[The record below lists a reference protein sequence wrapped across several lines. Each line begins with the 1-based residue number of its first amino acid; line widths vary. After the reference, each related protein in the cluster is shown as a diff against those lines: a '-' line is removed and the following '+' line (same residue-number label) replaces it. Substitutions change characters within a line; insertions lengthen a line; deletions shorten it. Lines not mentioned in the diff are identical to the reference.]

1 MVIRE
6 RDRVAEGDDQTHDQ
20 IGDGPGRALGCE
32 EGWNPGVHDAEAFYA
47 AYPSAFFVADREG
60 EVVGTV
66 SIVSYP
72 GDECFAAFLMVRP
85 HMRGHG
91 IGGMLLD
98 HLQAVGKGKN
108 IGGDGVVAMLPTY
121 AARGYKFAHWH
132 LRFKGVGGGDEDRDL
147 TDLVDVSFE
156 ELSRYDRSIFPAP
169 RDEFLRSFLGQ
180 EGTRTLVSIDGGKIT
195 GYGTIRPS
203 MTGHRIGP
211 LFADDRPTAERIMR
225 ALVANIPGEPFFIDV
240 PEPTPPPWPWCTTT
254 RWSRCSERDAYT
266 RSGRRTCR
274 WARCSV
280 SPRWSLAESSQRPRR
295 MSVSSSRRPTKSS
308 NGTPYW
314 GAFSPWRLTATVLLC
329 SSLSPMTRM

>member
-1 MVIRE
+1 MTRSEMDLAVRW
-6 RDRVAEGDDQTHDQ
+6 A
-20 IGDGPGRALGCE
+20 AE

-72 GDECFAAFLMVRP
+72 GDVCFAAFLMVRP

-240 PEPTPPPWPWCTTT
+240 PEPNAPAMAMVHDHEMVEVFRAGRIYSKRAPDVPLGKVFGLTTM
-254 RWSRCSERDAYT
+254 EL
-266 RSGRRTCR
+266 G
-274 WARCSV
+274 
-280 SPRWSLAESSQRPRR
+280 
-295 MSVSSSRRPTKSS
+295 
-308 NGTPYW
+308 
-314 GAFSPWRLTATVLLC
+314 
-329 SSLSPMTRM
+329 